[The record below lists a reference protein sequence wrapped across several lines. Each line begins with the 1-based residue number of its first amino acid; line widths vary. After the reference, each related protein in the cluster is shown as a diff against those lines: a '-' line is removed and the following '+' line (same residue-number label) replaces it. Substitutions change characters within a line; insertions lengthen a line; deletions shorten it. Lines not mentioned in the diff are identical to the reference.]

1 MNVMNGIMQ
10 NILNANVAK
19 RVALNFVLLVAS
31 LVLTA
36 AIANAQTDAQLTQYW
51 AMPTYYNPGAVGN
64 GDYIRITAG
73 SRLQWVGIPKAP
85 KSFLGLADSPFKMLG
100 KRIGAG
106 VAFMQESAGLYN
118 TLNAS
123 LQLAYKM
130 KFLKGE
136 LSFGAQ
142 VGIISETFKGTE
154 VHNPDDDDYHEGSDD
169 GIPTMDI
176 NGTSLDVAA
185 GIFYTHKKFWASIS
199 ATHLTQ
205 PTITMKAES
214 EAEKQYEFKTS
225 RICYFMAGGNIP
237 VKNTLFEIQ
246 PSVLAKSDFTFFSA
260 EATARVRYNKFL
272 SGGLGYRWKDAVSV
286 MIGAEFKNFFL
297 GYSYDYPVSN
307 ISKASSGSHEVFLR
321 YNVKLNMAEKNKNK
335 HKSIR
340 IM

>member
-1 MNVMNGIMQ
+1 MKTDAHYIIDCRRIMQ
-10 NILNANVAK
+10 
-19 RVALNFVLLVAS
+19 VALVRLVALIVVAGAVPVAVS
-31 LVLTA
+31 
-36 AIANAQTDAQLTQYW
+36 AQTDAQLTQYW

-64 GDYIRITAG
+64 SDFIRVTAA
-73 SRLQWVGIPKAP
+73 SRLQWVGIPRAP
-85 KSFLGLADSPFKMLG
+85 QAFLGLADSPFKLLG

-106 VAFMQESAGLYN
+106 VVFMQETAGLYS

-123 LQLAYKM
+123 AQLAYKI

-136 LSFGAQ
+136 LSIGAQ

-154 VHNPDDDDYHEGSDD
+154 VHNPDDDDYHEGNDD

-176 NGTSLDVAA
+176 NGTSLDVGA
-185 GIFYTHKKFWASIS
+185 GVFYTRKNFWASLS

-214 EAEKQYEFKTS
+214 EQEKQYEFNTS

-237 VKNTLFEIQ
+237 IKNTLFELQ

-260 EATARVRYNKFL
+260 EATARVRYNKFI
-272 SGGLGYRWKDAVSV
+272 SGGVAYRWNDAVSV

-297 GYSYDYPVSN
+297 GYSYDYPISS

-321 YNVKLNMAEKNKNK
+321 YNVKLNMADKNKNK